1 MSTALWLALGVPL
14 LAVPV
19 LAWLGRGG
27 NRRVG
32 RVAWV
37 VPALSTAALAWL
49 AWEVGRNG
57 PRVVEWPWMPSLGLS
72 FSFLLDGLGLF
83 FALIVSGVGV
93 LVFGYAHA
101 YLDQPAGDQGRFFA
115 ALTLFMAA
123 MLGTVLA
130 NNLMLLVVFWE
141 LTGLA
146 SFLLIGFQH
155 EEGRARVGA
164 RQALLVTGGTG
175 LLLLAGVLLVRQV
188 TGTFALAELLRGG
201 GPVGEPRG
209 LWTVALVLML
219 LGAFGK
225 SAQFPFHFW
234 LPNAMAAPTPVSA
247 YLHSATMVKLG
258 VFLSA
263 RLYPLFV
270 EHPLWAPLL
279 AGIGFGT
286 MVLGA
291 VLALLSHDL
300 KAILAFSTV
309 SQLGY
314 LIGYYGLGAAGGVGY
329 DYLHILNHVFYKA
342 SLFMIAGV
350 VIHSTGLHDIRQLGG
365 LGRRL
370 PVLAGACAV
379 AAASMAGVVGT
390 TGFLS
395 KEMMLK
401 EILEALRSHGTLGSY
416 AAGCVLVTAVVKVAF
431 AVRFFTRI
439 FLGPE
444 PEAVKAHFHAPS
456 WGLQAPA
463 LLLAAAALVFGLF
476 PGLLDRPLDA
486 LAVLGL
492 HRPNEPLALWHG
504 VTLELVLSTAMLVAG
519 AALFGVGQR
528 TGWQWARIPA
538 LLRLDEFFERGLE
551 AFFRFTYGLTRGLQ
565 ADRPVN
571 YLPAVLGFVL
581 VLVGG
586 WTVRALFAGEAGPAA
601 QLVPAAAGAGGVHD
615 LRTFAAGLIALA
627 AFGVVVLRRWTTQV
641 IAMSVVGFL
650 TTFYFVLYRAP
661 DLALTQILIEV
672 VTLILVLLLLGRF
685 PRSAETGERTWRPT
699 PVRRVLNGALAVGVG
714 GLMMVLMLW
723 GNGRPA
729 TDRVGD
735 RLAARTV
742 ELAEGTNAVNTILV
756 DFRGFDT
763 LGEITVLLIATLGA
777 LGLLMRYK
785 RTPEEY
791 RQGPLGAPGMGV
803 HHPGEERV

>member
-1 MSTALWLALGVPL
+1 MKLALFIALGLPL
-14 LAVPV
+14 LLGP
-19 LAWLGRGG
+19 WLGLLGRRLG
-27 NRRVG
+27 RRVG
-32 RVAWV
+32 RVALAFPVCSTGALGWAAWHSGRAAAEV
-37 VPALSTAALAWL
+37 VS
-49 AWEVGRNG
+49 
-57 PRVVEWPWMPSLGLS
+57 WPWIPSLGLHL
-72 FSFLLDGLGLF
+72 SFLPDGLALF
-83 FALIVSGVGV
+83 FALIVSGMGV
-93 LVFGYAHA
+93 LVFGYANF
-101 YLDQPAGDQGRFFA
+101 YLDDHGTHHGRFYA
-115 ALTLFMAA
+115 YLTLFMAA

-130 NNLMLLVVFWE
+130 NNLMLLFVFWE
-141 LTGLA
+141 LTGVA

-155 EEGRARVGA
+155 EEAGARVGA

-175 LLLLAGVLLVRQV
+175 LLLLAGVLLVRQE
-188 TGTFALAELLRGG
+188 TGTFALDELLRSGG
-201 GPVGEPRG
+201 LGGESRG
-209 LWTVALVLML
+209 LLTVALGLML

-225 SAQFPFHFW
+225 SVQFPFHFW

-258 VFLSA
+258 VFLCA
-263 RLYPLFV
+263 RLFPLFV
-270 EHPLWAPLL
+270 ENELWAPLL
-279 AGIGFGT
+279 SWVGFGT

-291 VLALLSHDL
+291 VLALQSHDL

-314 LIGYYGLGAAGGVGY
+314 LIGYYGLGPAGGVEY

-342 SLFMIAGV
+342 GLFMIAGV
-350 VIHSTGLHDIRQLGG
+350 VIHSTGLQDLRQLGG
-365 LGRRL
+365 LGRRM

-379 AAASMAGVVGT
+379 AAGTMAGVIGT

-401 EILEALRSHGTLGSY
+401 EILEVLRSHGTLGSY
-416 AAGCVLVTAVVKVAF
+416 AAGCVLVTSVVKVAF
-431 AVRFFTRI
+431 AARFFTRV

-444 PEAVKAHFHAPS
+444 PAAVKAHFHAPS

-463 LLLAAAALVFGLF
+463 VILAGAALVFGVL

-486 LAVLGL
+486 LAVPGL

-504 VTLELVLSTAMLVAG
+504 VTLELVLSSAVLAAG
-519 AALFGVGQR
+519 AALFGLGER
-528 TGWQWARIPA
+528 TGWRWARIPA
-538 LLRLDEFFERGLE
+538 PLRFDALFERGLE
-551 AFFRFTYGLTRGLQ
+551 AFFRFTHGLTRGLQ

-571 YLPAVLGFVL
+571 YLPAVLGFAL

-586 WTVRALFAGEAGPAA
+586 WTARALFAGGAGPAA
-601 QLVPAAAGAGGVHD
+601 QLVPAEGAGGVD
-615 LRTFAAGLIALA
+615 GLRTFAAGLIALA

-685 PRSAETGERTWRPT
+685 PRSAELGERTWRPR
-699 PVRRVLNGALAVGVG
+699 PARRVLNGTLALGVG
-714 GLMMVLMLW
+714 TLMCVLMLW
-723 GNGRPA
+723 VNARRAG
-729 TDRVGD
+729 DRVGD
-735 RLAARTV
+735 RLAAGTV
-742 ELAEGTNAVNTILV
+742 ELAEGTNAVNTTLV

-791 RQGPLGAPGMGV
+791 RQGPLGAPGMGM
-803 HHPGEERV
+803 HHPGQEGA